1 VSQYN
6 NKKVKRIK
14 MIPTNNGKI
23 GSGSGGKT
31 IGAGSGD

>member
-14 MIPTNNGKI
+14 MKPKNNGKI

-31 IGAGSGD
+31 IGSGSGE